1 MLYKDLNYN
10 INLFDK
16 YKDKIEA
23 EIIINPDCLQLELQ
37 LKNYVTLPLNKNIK
51 DHARQQIH
59 INKCIK

>member
-37 LKNYVTLPLNKNIK
+37 LKNYVALPPNKNIK
-51 DHARQQIH
+51 DHAR
-59 INKCIK
+59 